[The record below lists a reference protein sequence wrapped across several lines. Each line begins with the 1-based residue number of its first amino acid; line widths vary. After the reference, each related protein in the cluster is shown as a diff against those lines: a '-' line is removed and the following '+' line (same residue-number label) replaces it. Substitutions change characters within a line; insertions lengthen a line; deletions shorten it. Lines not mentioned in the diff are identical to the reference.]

1 MMDFKLNPKHSHI
14 QTNDTAADMKF
25 VILLAVL
32 SGGFAAPFLKE
43 EEAKGFIRLKRQA
56 GYWDPHHSQNQWG
69 YTVQEQANEYWTA
82 IRTDAQYYMDMSNL
96 MFDRSVA
103 TENNRMYMEMLR
115 NARAHLDS
123 LTGRNG

>member
-1 MMDFKLNPKHSHI
+1 
-14 QTNDTAADMKF
+14 MKF
-25 VILLAVL
+25 VIAFALLSVV
-32 SGGFAAPFLKE
+32 FAAPFMKDD
-43 EEAKGFIRLKRQA
+43 EAKRFIRLKRQA
-56 GYWDPHHSQNQWG
+56 GYWDPYHSQNQWG

-103 TENNRMYMEMLR
+103 TENNRLYMEMLR

-123 LTGRNG
+123 QTGGRK

>member
-1 MMDFKLNPKHSHI
+1 MR
-14 QTNDTAADMKF
+14 F
-25 VILLAVL
+25 VFLFVLL
-32 SGGFAAPFLKE
+32 SGAFAAPFLKE
-43 EEAKGFIRLKRQA
+43 KEAKSLIRLKRQS

-69 YTVQEQANEYWTA
+69 YTIQEQVNEYWTA
-82 IRTDAQYYMDMSNL
+82 LRTDAQYYMDMGNL

-123 LTGRNG
+123 QTGGHR

>member
-1 MMDFKLNPKHSHI
+1 MR
-14 QTNDTAADMKF
+14 F
-25 VILLAVL
+25 VILFALL
-32 SGGFAAPFLKE
+32 SGVFAAPFVKE
-43 EEAKGFIRLKRQA
+43 EEAKRFIRLKRQS

-69 YTVQEQANEYWTA
+69 YTIQEQANEYWTA

-103 TENNRMYMEMLR
+103 TENNRLYMEMLR

-123 LTGRNG
+123 QTGGHR

>member
-1 MMDFKLNPKHSHI
+1 HSL
-14 QTNDTAADMKF
+14 AA
-25 VILLAVL
+25 VGEGLLF
-32 SGGFAAPFLKE
+32 GGFAAPFLKE